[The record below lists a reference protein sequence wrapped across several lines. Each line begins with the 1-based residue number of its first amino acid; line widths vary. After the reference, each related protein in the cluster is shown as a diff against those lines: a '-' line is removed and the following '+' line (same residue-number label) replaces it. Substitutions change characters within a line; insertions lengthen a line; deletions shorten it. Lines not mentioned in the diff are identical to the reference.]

1 MIHSNAKEVNNA
13 KGVSNKGYIEIC
25 VQALNKSKGPAS
37 VLLLQISD
45 IRSLLSNIDG
55 SYAICIAYMSRD
67 TLSQRKSLELQS
79 PRILTDEG

>member
-13 KGVSNKGYIEIC
+13 KRVSNKGHIEIY

-37 VLLLQISD
+37 VLLLEISN

-55 SYAICIAYMSRD
+55 SYALHI
-67 TLSQRKSLELQS
+67 
-79 PRILTDEG
+79 